1 VAKEA
6 MVRSRIARMILV
18 ICFMGISLVW

>member
-6 MVRSRIARMILV
+6 RARSRIARMILV